1 MLDAT
6 SDLQKTSAMYVC
18 YTYVTKLNWSE
29 ILLICV
35 NKNQSNAA

>member
-6 SDLQKTSAMYVC
+6 SDLQKTSAVYVC
-18 YTYVTKLNWSE
+18 RTYLMKLNWSE
-29 ILLICV
+29 ILLIYV